1 MSVFSNQIKRFKCC
15 FDQVFEM
22 VIEIIENVFYVSST
36 GETSRRFSCIASLMA
51 RQRCQ
56 QGQKHV

>member
-15 FDQVFEM
+15 FNQVFEM
-22 VIEIIENVFYVSST
+22 VIENVSYVSST